1 MLVRGAF
8 ALGLLLASMDAAS
21 AASGSNPLR
30 RVSCVV
36 VRLYVAKYSAP
47 AAEAWARD
55 HGATEAEIER
65 ARACLGGQS
74 PTQPIQAS
82 AQLPLQ

>member
-1 MLVRGAF
+1 MLMRGVF

-21 AASGSNPLR
+21 AESQSNPLR

-36 VRLYVAKYSAP
+36 VRLYVAKYSEP
-47 AAEAWARD
+47 AAEAWARS

-65 ARACLGGQS
+65 ARACLNGQS
-74 PTQPIQAS
+74 PGQPIQSA
-82 AQLPLQ
+82 AQLSPQ